1 MKPSLDFEGLK
12 MVAEVILLVLIWT
25 QFLLLI
31 QFFSC
36 PTSRFFLCSC
46 SIQKEK
52 KKQILFGKI
61 FEFLY
66 YGRDKHSLGYHT
78 QWQDILGKQSSKSF
92 LTPPIKQF
100 RGILLCNLQWKEH
113 LHELACFKID
123 SGKICK
129 PCVLVYPRW

>member
-61 FEFLY
+61 FEFL
-66 YGRDKHSLGYHT
+66 
-78 QWQDILGKQSSKSF
+78 
-92 LTPPIKQF
+92 
-100 RGILLCNLQWKEH
+100 
-113 LHELACFKID
+113 
-123 SGKICK
+123 
-129 PCVLVYPRW
+129 